1 MGSGLESIP
10 LITQSRGLT
19 EKRMIQRARRYEGTG
34 LRLFIVVPMADYS
47 ANNKTVSDKIREG
60 NDRPYTSYVIVVRF
74 GFVIGKTP

>member
-1 MGSGLESIP
+1 MCLSGRTCADLHGLGSVA
-10 LITQSRGLT
+10 
-19 EKRMIQRARRYEGTG
+19 KM
-34 LRLFIVVPMADYS
+34 FIVVPMADYS